1 MYMND
6 SITIAPAV
14 NGGFVI
20 TCKEEMASKTKGQTE
35 NLCVSSNEMPYV
47 AKDVISAMKII
58 KSKLEKYSVEVEED
72 MEEHKGT
79 MKNAY

>member
-1 MYMND
+1 MND

-20 TCKEEMASKTKGQTE
+20 TCREERETKKEELM
-35 NLCVSSNEMPYV
+35 SNRVQEIPYV
-47 AKDVISAMKII
+47 AKDINSAMKII
-58 KSKLEKYSVEVEED
+58 KSKLEKYSEEVEED